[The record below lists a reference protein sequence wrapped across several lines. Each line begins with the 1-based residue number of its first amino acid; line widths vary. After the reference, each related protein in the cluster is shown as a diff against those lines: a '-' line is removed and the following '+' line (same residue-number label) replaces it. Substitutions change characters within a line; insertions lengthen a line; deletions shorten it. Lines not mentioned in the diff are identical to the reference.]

1 MHEIENL
8 NINLTMNEDI
18 RKKKEKRKRKGLKE
32 SVQTQVTLD
41 IYFLNFI
48 SIKTSCVLMKNIRI
62 NKDKDKNKIS
72 RNKYLGQK
80 DPKAGGSEKEL
91 EKKGAETPCD
101 STWSP

>member
-1 MHEIENL
+1 
-8 NINLTMNEDI
+8 
-18 RKKKEKRKRKGLKE
+18 
-32 SVQTQVTLD
+32 
-41 IYFLNFI
+41 
-48 SIKTSCVLMKNIRI
+48 MKNIRI
-62 NKDKDKNKIS
+62 NKDKIS